1 VRLALLNARL
11 SSRVFL
17 AWFGSMPRR
26 ALLGR
31 MLSSFNLI
39 VPQSD
44 IVSGLLRGCGLR
56 QVTRAGATWPG

>member
-17 AWFGSMPRR
+17 SWFGSMPRR

-44 IVSGLLRGCGLR
+44 IVSVG
-56 QVTRAGATWPG
+56 